1 MKKLLC
7 ILLCLM
13 LSFSLFACNGDDSSS
28 SSSDSGSTTESTDT
42 GTSSSSGD
50 ETPADDK
57 RSAEYV
63 SFWSTDTITNETVML
78 QEDETGWIAGG
89 LLFEP
94 TEILEIKNYDLTIS
108 YNSSDYV
115 MNGRYME
122 RTENS
127 EMPYMSYDIV
137 SCSDLSGTNLGTLGG
152 LVFTETKEIASYLL
166 NVTYKYDRTRED
178 WAFRPEN
185 KSDVLTNFQ
194 RKLKEKKDIKLF
206 LYGDSIGA
214 GCHASSVL
222 DYNPYMP
229 IWGKAVANEISKK
242 YETKVDFYNA
252 SQGGWTSAD
261 GARNISQKIS
271 IVPYETPDIAIIE
284 FGMNDGSA
292 MVSAKTYAGN
302 IKTIIAGIRESAPDC
317 DIVLIST
324 IKANPLC
331 GQDKELTGSYHN
343 ENLKICEEYERCVT
357 VNMTALCDE
366 LYSKKDGLDLLANN
380 INHPNDFLVRCF
392 VMNILD
398 VIEG

>member
-1 MKKLLC
+1 MKKFITLIMC
-7 ILLCLM
+7 VILM
-13 LSFSLFACNGDDSSS
+13 FSFAACGNGEDSSS
-28 SSSDSGSTTESTDT
+28 LT
-42 GTSSSSGD
+42 GTSASSPDQSSSSGG
-50 ETPADDK
+50 TVSST
-57 RSAEYV
+57 RSEDYV
-63 SFWSTDTITNETVML
+63 SLWNTDLIKNETVML
-78 QEDETGWIAGG
+78 QEDETGWISGG

-94 TEILEIKNYDLTIS
+94 TEIIEVKNYDLTVS
-108 YNSSDYV
+108 FDASDYE

-127 EMPYMSYDIV
+127 KMPYMSYKIV
-137 SCSDLSGTNLGTLGG
+137 SCSDLSGTNLGSMGG

-166 NVTYKYDRTRED
+166 NVTYKYD
-178 WAFRPEN
+178 ASKYGFSFRPEN
-185 KSDVLTNFQ
+185 KSETLSNFQ
-194 RKLKEKKDIKLF
+194 RKMREKRDVKLF

-222 DYNPYMP
+222 DYNPHMP
-229 IWGKAVANEISKK
+229 IWGKAVANELSTH
-242 YETKVDFYNA
+242 YGTKVDFYNG
-252 SQGGWTSAD
+252 STGGWTSGD
-261 GARNISQKIS
+261 GAKNIAQRIS
-271 IVPYETPDIAIIE
+271 VVPYDAPDIAIIE

-292 MVSAKTYAGN
+292 KVSANTYAGN
-302 IKTIIAGIRESAPDC
+302 IKTIISTIRESAPDC

-324 IKANPLC
+324 IKANPL
-331 GQDKELTGSYHN
+331 GSQDKKLTGSYHD
-343 ENLKICEEYERCVT
+343 ENVKICEEYERCVT